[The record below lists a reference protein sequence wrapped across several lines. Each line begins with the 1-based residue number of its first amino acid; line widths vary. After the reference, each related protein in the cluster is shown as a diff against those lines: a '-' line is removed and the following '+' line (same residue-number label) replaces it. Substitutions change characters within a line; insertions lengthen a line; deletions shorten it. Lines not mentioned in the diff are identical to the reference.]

1 MCTHTGKAG
10 IVLSYISFSDIKEI
24 EIGHFHPQPGETC
37 IFQCIGLISSKGSC
51 IKKYQWLSNLS

>member
-51 IKKYQWLSNLS
+51 IKKYQ